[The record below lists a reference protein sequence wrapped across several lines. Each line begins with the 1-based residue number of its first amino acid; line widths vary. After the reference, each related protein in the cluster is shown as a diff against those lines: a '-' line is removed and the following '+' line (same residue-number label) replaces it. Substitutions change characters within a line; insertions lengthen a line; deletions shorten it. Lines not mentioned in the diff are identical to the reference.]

1 MYVHMK
7 ILQTKTVTDLPP
19 ASEVHKEPKEEDLEM
34 DGDFWLFNIDKY
46 HSGSQVSGVATQI

>member
-1 MYVHMK
+1 MK